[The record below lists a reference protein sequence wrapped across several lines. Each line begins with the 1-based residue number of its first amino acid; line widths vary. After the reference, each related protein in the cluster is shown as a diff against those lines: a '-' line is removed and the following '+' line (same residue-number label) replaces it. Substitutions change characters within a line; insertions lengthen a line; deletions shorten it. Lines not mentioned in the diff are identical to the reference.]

1 MKNKFSSF
9 LTQKGRWLTAILF
22 LLTFSIGQ
30 MWGQDVTLADIN
42 YTQWDGTAM
51 PANSGLSNSNTYY
64 ASNGTSRVATLV
76 GKGCKLD
83 DSSNQ
88 PTATGVSGSYEH
100 YLRFGS
106 SGNYLNITASN
117 DLVKNAG
124 ETSYGKVRFLV
135 SSQKNKTTD
144 ELAEVKIGETSLG
157 KIYAF
162 TSTSTCDWVE
172 FDIPATVSKNATI
185 TLTRTTNTLFVWG
198 IQIKTFTSSSSPVS
212 VTGIT
217 LAPSSAT
224 IKVGKTVTLVPTIT
238 PSDAT
243 DKAVTWA
250 VTSGS
255 SYASVTDAGVVTGL
269 AAGTAVVTATAH
281 DGSGVTQTAT
291 ITVEDCPTS
300 GTLFSMTITDPDGT
314 VYTDVTNAAP
324 QLIGATYVGGKAY
337 ATSTSSSKRS
347 PKITGDEF
355 DFNVSSSS
363 SVAVKVELDC
373 PLAEGDIISFTS
385 THTKEFKIQ
394 KVAGTNLHQTSSLS
408 LAIPSGSSLID
419 EDVFYVLCANSAC
432 SFSEI
437 NIIRPIYRTI
447 TLEYADGETP
457 DGSLEVVDGTAATK
471 PADPTW
477 EHHRFDGWY
486 DGSDPYDWSE
496 TVGGDLT
503 LTAHWTQ
510 LYTVTY
516 AAGDAG
522 ATGDAPTQ
530 ADKAATET
538 FKVAANTFELAGKV
552 FDHWN
557 DGSADYNPN
566 DTYTVGTSNVTL
578 TAVWRTPSTMYAIT
592 KGTHAN
598 GDFTIDPATQEAGGT
613 VTLSATPAEDYLFSA
628 WEVVK
633 TEDASATGITVDAN
647 GQFEM
652 PAYAVTVNAT
662 FVADTRAKILYVT
675 SASTENDKLYAALKD
690 DYNVKVV
697 GPTSTETVTSYAL
710 VVLHESVTGSNYN
723 ATAVAAAKGGAVPVL
738 NTKSYFYNNANTDNQ
753 RWNWGTPNA
762 GKKTKGVHVNTG
774 YCNITSHPLFNDL
787 TPDENDSIIIL
798 SSINSDNK
806 PIQPI
811 GTFTTGKEGYTLAN
825 VPDGCAIHELTPAQR
840 GVASGKYLLIS
851 VYNKDLNNLNANG
864 QKLFQN
870 AAAYLVSDETWTPV
884 AGLTNAEID
893 ATGNPFSEG
902 ATMTLTASATGA
914 TAATTYAWYKGA
926 TWSEAEAGGAI
937 QAAKTAENS
946 GHIYTKTAAAEDA
959 DKYWCV
965 MVKSTGCEVTASV
978 EVSVVSC
985 TKPGTPANLAASN
998 LAYTTAD
1005 LSWDAADNSD
1015 GYKISIIKK
1024 DDESVIVDWTDNAT
1038 TSYAATG
1045 LTQGTEYTFKVKAKG
1060 ATGYCEFGLEA
1071 TVDFTTTAPSV
1082 ADLVTI
1088 ADDYTFTPS
1097 ATIAAGTLAEDNKLF
1112 ASGANDCDYNGSGM
1126 RIKENRALAFN
1137 VNNGAKVKVTFGTN
1151 GDREMK
1157 LGTAMT
1163 GDDSKVYGH
1172 SKTSPVTFDVT
1183 ADGVVYLTSTSD
1195 LRFTKMEIMY
1205 PHTVTYDLNGG
1216 TGDPVP
1222 TQASKYVGETF
1233 TAHDG
1238 VTGITAPSG
1247 QEFDKWKDQDNADV
1261 AASATYTMPAKN
1273 VTLTA
1278 QWRAETVKYTVT
1290 YDLDD
1295 YTAGVAPTETNKAAG
1310 DVFAIKAAPS
1320 RDGYAFMGWLCN
1332 IDAQTYQATDDY
1344 TMTAAPT
1351 TFTAV
1356 WKQEFQ
1362 VTFNLKGHGDP
1373 IAPQDIVDGGK
1384 VTKPT
1389 DPEEMLYE
1397 FGGWYKET
1405 TLENEWDFDN
1415 DVVEDDVE
1423 LFAKWTAFDG
1433 CVYLAPVASGDALA
1447 VGDNVNLKT
1456 GSFGGTVKVAGLNA
1470 AGKIAY
1476 NAAGLAF
1483 TGGGGDSIRVT
1494 LTEKMMPGTKITV
1507 RLQANDTG
1515 NRGLKLRKLDKTEVA
1530 SLGWSSATVGAVESF
1545 SYTVVADDGLDG
1557 KQAFILSRNNTV
1569 YLKYISVENCAPE
1582 EFVVTYMDGESTMGT
1597 ENVYS
1602 GYHPTA
1608 AGIVTRKSGYAFEGW
1623 KETVDGAVKALNTI
1637 TITADKTLYAEY
1649 SARDCSGNG
1658 VMFSQVAKANT
1669 LESDYSLSGTT
1680 EVSIGEYAT
1689 VTGGEVYLN
1698 NNSSN
1703 TRVKI
1708 TKTTSV
1714 IQLTSGDD
1722 GYIHVLLDCPLKT
1735 GDTIKADNTN
1745 KWVIAHNASKTD
1757 KVQLASGVHHFIV
1770 PSTWNNKGEFYIW
1783 RDGSSCN
1790 ISTIKVI
1797 RPAKYTVSF
1806 NMKGHGSAIADIENV
1821 LEGSKIS
1828 APSPAPTD
1836 EDYAFSGWYKE
1847 NTLENEWDFANDV
1860 VTDDTELFAKWLD
1873 KSDATLKSLKYGD
1886 TEIDLTTGVLEE
1898 GVYVFAVNVSPLATG
1913 VPALTAETSNPNASA
1928 AITNATEFDGE
1939 RHATSTV
1946 VVTPEKS
1953 GAATKTYKVNFTK
1966 LQLYTELVD
1975 VTDHTEWSWAG
1986 VATDEV
1992 KINDVANRGLIL
2004 ANYIDAPNF
2013 EKLEG
2018 EANARAYRSTTYP
2031 AYQGTY
2037 LRFHATKPGKLTIN
2051 ARNSSGSPKLYVNG
2065 GDPVA
2070 TLTST
2075 RTDYTVIVPAG
2086 DVIITSTD
2094 GEIRIYNM
2102 TYKLLEELTPDYE
2115 RTTTE
2120 GRYGTICLP
2129 KAGVMVGASIFEIAY
2144 FDVSSSKIFFDEI
2157 VNGVMEAGVP
2167 YIFLPREGATQLGVY
2182 YTDAVNAP
2190 AGTYYTD
2197 GTTPASTSKNGL
2209 VGFIGEAEDDY
2220 FDIPDGVGNYIIQNN
2235 QYREVP
2241 AGAWARVKS
2250 NRAYIHFAD
2259 VPTNV
2264 VAPLPGRR
2272 RMSIGL
2278 GAPQNPTG
2286 MDELNAADAPVKVM
2300 INGELFILRGEKMY
2314 DATGRLVK

>member
-9 LTQKGRWLTAILF
+9 LTQKGRWLTVILF

-870 AAAYLVSDETWTPV
+870 AAAYLIGSASWTPV
-884 AGLTNAEID
+884 VAPSAAAVE
-893 ATGNPFSEG
+893 ATPSENYTEGN
-902 ATMTLTASATGA
+902 TITLTASATGTSASTTYTWYKGDNWAAASAAPAVQAAA
-914 TAATTYAWYKGA
+914 TAAADG
-926 TWSEAEAGGAI
+926 
-937 QAAKTAENS
+937 NVF
-946 GHIYTKTAAAEDA
+946 TKTAAVEDA
-959 DKYWCV
+959 GTYWCNI
-965 MVKSTGCEVTASV
+965 SNGAGCDAQASV
-978 EVSVVSC
+978 TITVSSAS
-985 TKPGTPANLAASN
+985 TPTHTIT
-998 LAYTTAD
+998 Y
-1005 LSWDAADNSD
+1005 DNVKGATMT
-1015 GYKISIIKK
+1015 GYP
-1024 DDESVIVDWTDNAT
+1024 
-1038 TSYAATG
+1038 
-1045 LTQGTEYTFKVKAKG
+1045 TEYT
-1060 ATGYCEFGLEA
+1060 E
-1071 TVDFTTTAPSV
+1071 
-1082 ADLVTI
+1082 
-1088 ADDYTFTPS
+1088 
-1097 ATIAAGTLAEDNKLF
+1097 
-1112 ASGANDCDYNGSGM
+1112 
-1126 RIKENRALAFN
+1126 
-1137 VNNGAKVKVTFGTN
+1137 
-1151 GDREMK
+1151 
-1157 LGTAMT
+1157 
-1163 GDDSKVYGH
+1163 
-1172 SKTSPVTFDVT
+1172 
-1183 ADGVVYLTSTSD
+1183 
-1195 LRFTKMEIMY
+1195 
-1205 PHTVTYDLNGG
+1205 
-1216 TGDPVP
+1216 
-1222 TQASKYVGETF
+1222 
-1233 TAHDG
+1233 
-1238 VTGITAPSG
+1238 GI
-1247 QEFDKWKDQDNADV
+1247 
-1261 AASATYTMPAKN
+1261 
-1273 VTLTA
+1273 
-1278 QWRAETVKYTVT
+1278 
-1290 YDLDD
+1290 
-1295 YTAGVAPTETNKAAG
+1295 GVASFDPLSDITGWHFVGWSPASIATTETT
-1310 DVFAIKAAPS
+1310 D
-1320 RDGYAFMGWLCN
+1320 
-1332 IDAQTYQATDDY
+1332 QTI
-1344 TMTAAPT
+1344 
-1351 TFTAV
+1351 TAV
-1356 WKQEFQ
+1356 WAQ
-1362 VTFNLKGHGDP
+1362 VFEVSFNGNGHGDP
-1373 IAPQDIVDGGK
+1373 IAAQIVVDGELA
-1384 VTKPT
+1384 T
-1389 DPEEMLYE
+1389 DPGDPSEIGYD
-1397 FGGWYKET
+1397 FGGWFTDAECTAGNEFDFATPITAT
-1405 TLENEWDFDN
+1405 TP
-1415 DVVEDDVE
+1415 
-1423 LFAKWTAFDG
+1423 LFAKWTAFAG
-1433 CVYLAPVASGDALA
+1433 CVLLVPATSGEALA
-1447 VGDNVNLKT
+1447 VGDEISMQS
-1456 GSFGGTVKVAGLNA
+1456 GSKGGKMHVVGTPLSYNAYGLSFESSSSAKAKVTINSEIQEGTVISLTLVANGTSSPRGLHL
-1470 AGKIAY
+1470 Y
-1476 NAAGLAF
+1476 
-1483 TGGGGDSIRVT
+1483 TGDGA
-1494 LTEKMMPGTKITV
+1494 TKI
-1507 RLQANDTG
+1507 
-1515 NRGLKLRKLDKTEVA
+1515 E
-1530 SLGWSSATVGAVESF
+1530 SLGWTSDMTKYDEAIFT
-1545 SYTVVADDGLDG
+1545 YTVQSTDVALIGSNEFQLWRNG
-1557 KQAFILSRNNTV
+1557 SVFLKQLAVTSCGDPIIFHDLTSAILPDNDP
-1569 YLKYISVENCAPE
+1569 A
-1582 EFVVTYMDGESTMGT
+1582 
-1597 ENVYS
+1597 
-1602 GYHPTA
+1602 
-1608 AGIVTRKSGYAFEGW
+1608 
-1623 KETVDGAVKALNTI
+1623 
-1637 TITADKTLYAEY
+1637 
-1649 SARDCSGNG
+1649 
-1658 VMFSQVAKANT
+1658 
-1669 LESDYSLSGTT
+1669 
-1680 EVSIGEYAT
+1680 YAT
-1689 VTGGEVYLN
+1689 VTLGA
-1698 NNSSN
+1698 SSV
-1703 TRVKI
+1703 REGH
-1708 TKTTSV
+1708 TTTATYSD
-1714 IQLTSGDD
+1714 INAAYEFDEWQISGA
-1722 GYIHVLLDCPLKT
+1722 G
-1735 GDTIKADNTN
+1735 
-1745 KWVIAHNASKTD
+1745 AS
-1757 KVQLASGVHHFIV
+1757 
-1770 PSTWNNKGEFYIW
+1770 
-1783 RDGSSCN
+1783 
-1790 ISTIKVI
+1790 
-1797 RPAKYTVSF
+1797 
-1806 NMKGHGSAIADIENV
+1806 IADASANPAVITMGTADAVVTLKLKAATPKHTVTFNKMGKGADIASQEV
-1821 LEGSKIS
+1821 KEGDLVEEPTVAEPEGWILE
-1828 APSPAPTD
+1828 
-1836 EDYAFSGWYKE
+1836 GWYKE
-1847 NTLENEWDFANDV
+1847 STLENKWDFASDV
-1860 VTDDTELFAKWLD
+1860 MSTSDIELFAKWVADTSIKLIN
-1873 KSDATLKSLKYGD
+1873 KSTGAINTTNFTTGVTATEANSEKAAAWGGTQGAISGTNAMGKIVQYNATTNQMKIKISAYNTNGNGKEIYIHRILEGEDTEQAVETLAVASNTPVESEYYTFNNTKNRSFYLTTNSTDVKLLQVRVIDDGTAIKQAGQAGYSVNLNKGRVVAYSGTAINFEGLSLTTSSNYGVISSTELQTKANVAFTVTSAVTMSVTTNAAKYYVSQNAAEDGTTATAVTTAGTESFDLTAGTWYIVPSTTSAVKITNISFVAPKCEKPTITTQPATNVTFGAGNLTATVVAEVSDGGTLSYQWYNASDDSEVTGADEATLTTTTEGTYYVIVTNTLADHSDNFIKSDNATLGYRTLNDATLSALSYGD
-1886 TEIDLTTGVLEE
+1886 PETAIALEADKYEYRVILNE
-1898 GVYVFAVNVSPLATG
+1898 GTVD
-1913 VPALTAETSNPNASA
+1913 VPALHATATMNPYPTVTITDAASFTDYTAQSTVHVTAEDGV
-1928 AITNATEFDGE
+1928 TEL
-1939 RHATSTV
+1939 
-1946 VVTPEKS
+1946 
-1953 GAATKTYKVNFTK
+1953 TYTVNFIVK
-1966 LQLYTELVD
+1966 HIYTSLED
-1975 VTDHTEWSWAG
+1975 VTASTTWNWTGSVDQTIDDVPNKG
-1986 VATDEV
+1986 V
-1992 KINDVANRGLIL
+1992 II
-2004 ANYIDAPNF
+2004 ANYIEGDNF
-2013 EKLEG
+2013 EKIEG
-2018 EANARAYRSTTYP
+2018 KAGEYARRTQNGGV
-2031 AYQGTY
+2031 YQGTY
-2037 LRFHATKPGKLTIN
+2037 LHFNTTVPGRVKFYFR
-2051 ARNSSGSPKLYVNG
+2051 APSGSENCTITVKNGGRTVVAGTRPNSFGWSNEVFVNG
-2065 GDPVA
+2065 DVVVEMVNDKEGGGTTRVQQVVFTAADP
-2070 TLTST
+2070 
-2075 RTDYTVIVPAG
+2075 DYTRPV
-2086 DVIITSTD
+2086 
-2094 GEIRIYNM
+2094 
-2102 TYKLLEELTPDYE
+2102 
-2115 RTTTE
+2115 TE

-2129 KAGVMVGASIFEIAY
+2129 NGGVMVGAAIFEIAY
-2144 FDVSSSKIFFDEI
+2144 FDVPSSKIYFDEI
-2157 VNGVMEAGVP
+2157 LNGQMVAGTP
-2167 YIFLPREGATQLGVY
+2167 YIFLPNESGTLGVY
-2182 YTDAVNAP
+2182 YTDAANAP
-2190 AGTYYTD
+2190 AGDNNGLYGSYTEQVLDTD
-2197 GTTPASTSKNGL
+2197 GS
-2209 VGFIGEAEDDY
+2209 
-2220 FDIPDGVGNYIIQNN
+2220 NYILLNN
-2235 QYREVP
+2235 QYCRVVN
-2241 AGAWARVKS
+2241 ANTRVGA
-2250 NRAYIHFAD
+2250 NRAYIKLAE
-2259 VPTNV
+2259 VPDYPTS
-2264 VAPLPGRR
+2264 APLPGRR
-2272 RMSIGL
+2272 RVSMSVQGVQ
-2278 GAPQNPTG
+2278 APTG
-2286 MDELNAADAPVKVM
+2286 LDELNAGDVPVKVM